1 MGKKSNSKPRSQD
14 AEHQHRRKPWQ
25 LGNDWEVYPVE
36 VPGYEAWAPGLPTER
51 LQVTLDGL
59 RQGELWL
66 CKQFEVYAKAVECD
80 MRARDSMLED
90 HARTI
95 SDLQEL
101 VRTAGRTI
109 DLLVARDAQ
118 LQDMKDALLDSDRS
132 LGRQVSDLQRLAG
145 RTECQMQEVMHDI
158 SVMKRHL
165 ENQPW
170 DTHGAPFRDQLCD
183 ELARLAATLR
193 APAPDSIEQRIAAAQ
208 HSAWRNRNSPALSV
222 ASLSRQHSPAPS
234 VASARQ

>member
-1 MGKKSNSKPRSQD
+1 M
-14 AEHQHRRKPWQ
+14 
-25 LGNDWEVYPVE
+25 E

-95 SDLQEL
+95 YDLQEL

-109 DLLVARDAQ
+109 DLLVDRDAQ

-145 RTECQMQEVMHDI
+145 RMECQ
-158 SVMKRHL
+158 S
-165 ENQPW
+165 
-170 DTHGAPFRDQLCD
+170 F
-183 ELARLAATLR
+183 
-193 APAPDSIEQRIAAAQ
+193 AAAFSCAECSQ
-208 HSAWRNRNSPALSV
+208 RKAVMDHPGLVGGHSGL
-222 ASLSRQHSPAPS
+222 
-234 VASARQ
+234 